1 MNTALT
7 FEQEE
12 LFCRSERPEGLFS
25 FLVSRAKRAQRS
37 LAPSAADVL
46 AGCADVIGVIL
57 HSAIETRTKAEYV
70 RVFNNLFPKY
80 VAVTAALSQFATAV
94 IQKPLLEQLVR
105 ESICEIEADFRD
117 KALAAFGAAV
127 RDQTMFTAWTLRKIN
142 ELTDQIIA
150 LPVPAEKR
158 SEDAE
163 FSGKFNHHAL
173 RAQFSLD
180 CLNVALD
187 CEQAIYPEVLEE
199 LIDGL
204 RSMVD
209 AYTWARRGLE
219 LRLPSKEG
227 EAIPILPIEQADTDM
242 MDFAFSAVT
251 EWQENEESADASQ

>member
-12 LFCRSERPEGLFS
+12 LFCRAERPEGLFS

-37 LAPSAADVL
+37 LAPSASDVL
-46 AGCADVIGVIL
+46 KGCADVIGVIL
-57 HSAIETRTKAEYV
+57 RSAIETRTKAEYD
-70 RVFNNLFPKY
+70 RVFNNLFWKY
-80 VAVTAALSQFATAV
+80 AAVTAALSQFATAV

-105 ESICEIEADFRD
+105 ESICEIEADFRE
-117 KALAAFGAAV
+117 KGLAAFGTAV

-150 LPVPAEKR
+150 LPVPADRR

-163 FSGKFNHHAL
+163 LSRKFNHHAL

-180 CLNVALD
+180 CLNLALD
-187 CEQAIYPEVLEE
+187 CEQAIYPEVLEQ

-219 LRLPSKEG
+219 LRSPSQEAAAAPAVFG
-227 EAIPILPIEQADTDM
+227 EESDAAM

-251 EWQENEESADASQ
+251 EWQENEGTADASQ